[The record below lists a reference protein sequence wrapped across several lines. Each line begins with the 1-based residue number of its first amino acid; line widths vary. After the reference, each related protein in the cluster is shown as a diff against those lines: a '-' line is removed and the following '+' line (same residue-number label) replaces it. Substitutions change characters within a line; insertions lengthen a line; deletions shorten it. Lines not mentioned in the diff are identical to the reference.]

1 MYNGVIPQTPMEDL
15 FVDYVWIN
23 FPKRT
28 VSVQDSDGNLDK
40 IKFKWDKEG
49 ADGFAEFVHRLQSMT
64 TPDIRHYQL

>member
-1 MYNGVIPQTPMEDL
+1 MNDL
-15 FVDYVWIN
+15 FVDYVWID

-40 IKFKWDKEG
+40 IKFKWDEEG
-49 ADGFAEFVHRLQSMT
+49 AEGFAEFVNKLQSMT